1 MPELRKDPITSRWV
15 IIATERAA
23 RPSDYAV
30 ERELPRT
37 HPCPLCPGNE
47 AMTPPEVLAFREHGS
62 SANAP
67 GWWVRCVPNKF
78 PALASGRPGRS
89 GVGIYDAMNGVGRH
103 EVIVESPDHDGNL
116 ATLDVEQIEEIL
128 WAYRDRHLRLAD
140 AEALRYVLIFKNHGR
155 AAGATLEHPHSQLI
169 ATPIVPRAVAE
180 KIDGAK
186 AYYAFRERCVW
197 CDVVAQ
203 DRADG
208 ARIVGE
214 NEQFVALAPFASRFP
229 FETWVMPRSHR
240 ASYATIERAEI
251 AQLASLLSI
260 VMRRMHGALGD
271 PPYNFLLQTAPLVFE
286 QEREPYFHWHIEIVP
301 RLTSIAGFEWG
312 SGMYINP
319 TVPEDAARILRE
331 TVA

>member
-37 HPCPLCPGNE
+37 EPCPLCPGNE
-47 AMTPPEVLAFREHGS
+47 ALTPPEVLAFREHGS
-62 SANAP
+62 AANGS

-78 PALASGRPGRS
+78 PALASGHPSRS

-103 EVIVESPDHDGNL
+103 EVIVESPEHEANL
-116 ATLDVEQIEEIL
+116 ATMALEQIEEIL
-128 WAYRDRHLRLAD
+128 WAYRDRHLRLAGG
-140 AEALRYVLIFKNHGR
+140 ENLRYVLIFKNHGR
-155 AAGATLEHPHSQLI
+155 AAGATLEHPHSQVI

-180 KIDGAK
+180 QIEGAK
-186 AYYAFRERCVW
+186 AYYGFRERCVW

-208 ARIVGE
+208 ERVVGE

-229 FETWVMPRSHR
+229 FETWVMPRDHR
-240 ASYATIERAEI
+240 PSFSAIGRGEI
-251 AQLASLLSI
+251 GQLAALLSN
-260 VMRRMHGALGD
+260 VMRRMHAALGD
-271 PPYNFLLQTAPLVFE
+271 PPYNFILQTAPLVFE
-286 QEREPYFHWHIEIVP
+286 REREPYFHWHIQIVP
-301 RLTSIAGFEWG
+301 RLTSIAG
-312 SGMYINP
+312 
-319 TVPEDAARILRE
+319 
-331 TVA
+331 

>member
-37 HPCPLCPGNE
+37 QPCPLCPGNE
-47 AMTPPEVLAFREHGS
+47 SMTPPEVLAFRPHGS
-62 SANAP
+62 SANGA

-78 PALASGRPGRS
+78 PALASGNPARS

-103 EVIVESPDHDGNL
+103 EVIVESPDHDASL
-116 ATLDVEQIEEIL
+116 ATMAVEQIEEIL
-128 WAYRDRHLRLAD
+128 WAYRDRHQRLAGI
-140 AEALRYVLIFKNHGR
+140 ENLRYVLIFKNHGR

-180 KIDGAK
+180 KIEGAK
-186 AYYAFRERCVW
+186 AYYGFRERCVW

-208 ARIVGE
+208 ERVVAE
-214 NEQFVALAPFASRFP
+214 NENFIALTPFASRFP
-229 FETWVMPRSHR
+229 FETWVMPRDHH
-240 ASYATIERAEI
+240 ASFASIERGEI
-251 AQLASLLSI
+251 GQLASLLSS
-260 VMRRMHGALGD
+260 VMRRMDATLSG
-271 PPYNFLLQTAPLVFE
+271 PPYNFILQTAPIVLE
-286 QEREPYFHWHIEIVP
+286 SDREPYFHWHIEIVP

-312 SGMYINP
+312 SGMYVNP

-331 TVA
+331 TDA